1 MTGRTREDAGDIDPN
16 IPALES
22 LAMRRK
28 LQFWRR
34 VAGLLGGLIVLVL
47 IVASQRAETSRIE
60 CADSLAVY
68 AEMAAKNR
76 FDNVPAELIET
87 MWNGM
92 SFTSARRMP
101 NHYAVIA
108 ANWSKPVGR
117 EDTPL
122 AICGH
127 THTTLLGQ
135 GRNVL
140 FRTKNGLVT
149 RWLSTGAAQ
158 PIYRAA
164 GRSDDQ

>member
-1 MTGRTREDAGDIDPN
+1 MTGRTMEDAGDIDPKN
-16 IPALES
+16 PALES

-68 AEMAAKNR
+68 AEMAARNR
-76 FDNVPAELIET
+76 IDTVPAELVES

-92 SFTSARRMP
+92 SFSAARRMP

-108 ANWSKPVGR
+108 ANWSKPAGG

-122 AICGH
+122 AICEH

-140 FRTKNGLVT
+140 FRTQSGLVT
-149 RWLSTGAAQ
+149 RWLSAGAAQ
-158 PIYRAA
+158 SIYRAT